1 MLGGCGRGEAWE
13 AARTQKSGPF
23 KSAQNRKLSE
33 SDGYLLVR
41 RFAEGFFQASQAS
54 ESLADCELC
63 WGAEIP
69 NSNPNSDFCREAGAD
84 CELVLGGEIPN
95 SHPNSKFSREAG
107 TDCEFSE
114 LLRCPTQIPTQIF
127 AGRQGSFLS

>member
-41 RFAEGFFQASQAS
+41 RFAEGHFP
-54 ESLADCELC
+54 
-63 WGAEIP
+63 GV
-69 NSNPNSDFCREAGAD
+69 NSNPNSRFC
-84 CELVLGGEIPN
+84 
-95 SHPNSKFSREAG
+95 REAG
-107 TDCEFSE
+107 TDCELF
-114 LLRCPTQIPTQIF
+114 
-127 AGRQGSFLS
+127 